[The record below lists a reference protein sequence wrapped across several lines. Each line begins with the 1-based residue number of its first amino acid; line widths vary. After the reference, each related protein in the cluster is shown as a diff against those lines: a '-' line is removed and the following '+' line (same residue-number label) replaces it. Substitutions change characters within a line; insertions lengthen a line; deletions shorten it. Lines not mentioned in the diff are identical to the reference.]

1 MMRKRR
7 LLEGFLPLIL
17 ISIPTAFLE
26 TIFSTK
32 PSIMDSTLIEHIV
45 SSFERVDEHFERNEI
60 QDTTHLCRL
69 LLDYPGLRPILKACR
84 TE

>member
-1 MMRKRR
+1 MIKIR
-7 LLEGFLPLIL
+7 LLERFLPLIL

-45 SSFERVDEHFERNEI
+45 SSFERVDEHFERNEV
-60 QDTTHLCRL
+60 QETTHLCRL
-69 LLDYPGLRPILKACR
+69 SLDYPDLRPILKACR